1 MPPGNGEKKAA
12 SAPSKKAAVSCH
24 AGTAS
29 AKQSFFFNEYCE
41 GVPRFPG
48 LFVRGKHS
56 AWAPTVKMA
65 APSRTESGR
74 SPAANAAPTFSG
86 KENQM
91 GRNQTERLTL
101 RLTPEE
107 KTALQ
112 ERMYKA
118 VAPSMRDFV
127 LKMCMDGQIVVNEDI
142 RELNQELHRQG
153 NNLNQLVRLTH
164 QRRISVVDLA
174 ELLKVYR
181 QILLVIGGG
190 NDGDR

>member
-1 MPPGNGEKKAA
+1 MPPGNEEKKAA
-12 SAPSKKAAVSCH
+12 LAQGKRQLSAVMLSQLLRNRVSSSMNTAKESPS
-24 AGTAS
+24 
-29 AKQSFFFNEYCE
+29 
-41 GVPRFPG
+41 FPG
-48 LFVRGKHS
+48 RFVRGKHS
-56 AWAPTVKMA
+56 AWTPTAKMA
-65 APSRTESGR
+65 APSRTKSGR

-127 LKMCMDGQIVVNEDI
+127 LKMCMDGQIVVNEDL

-153 NNLNQLVRLTH
+153 NNLNQLARLAH
-164 QRRISVVDLA
+164 QRRISVVDLS

>member
-1 MPPGNGEKKAA
+1 
-12 SAPSKKAAVSCH
+12 
-24 AGTAS
+24 
-29 AKQSFFFNEYCE
+29 
-41 GVPRFPG
+41 
-48 LFVRGKHS
+48 
-56 AWAPTVKMA
+56 
-65 APSRTESGR
+65 
-74 SPAANAAPTFSG
+74 
-86 KENQM
+86 M
-91 GRNQTERLTL
+91 GRNQTDRLTI

-107 KTALQ
+107 KMKLQ
-112 ERMYKA
+112 VRMYKA

-127 LKMCMDGQIVVNEDI
+127 LKMCTEGQIIVNEDL

-153 NNLNQLVRLTH
+153 NNLNQLVRLAH